1 MMKVLAH
8 NKKVSHDYHILDTF
22 EFGIVLKGTEIK
34 SIRQG
39 KFSINESYVV
49 ISKDF
54 ELMIINM
61 HISKYDHGNLFNHEE
76 KRKKKLLGHKQ
87 VIKKLELK
95 LKLEGLTLVPKRVYL
110 KDGLCKVEV
119 VLAQGK
125 KLYDKRQSKKSED
138 AEKRIRKA
146 LY

>member
-1 MMKVLAH
+1 MKVLAN
-8 NKKVSHDYHILDTF
+8 NKKVSHEYHILDTF

-39 KFSINESYVV
+39 KFSINESYVT
-49 ISKDF
+49 INSDDQIYI
-54 ELMIINM
+54 LNM
-61 HISKYDHGNLFNHEE
+61 HISKYDHGSLFNHNE
-76 KRKKKLLGHKQ
+76 KRKKKLLAHKHTIQ
-87 VIKKLELK
+87 KLAQK

-119 VLAQGK
+119 VLAKGK
-125 KLYDKRQSKKSED
+125 KLYDKRQSKKRED
-138 AEKRIRKA
+138 AEKRIQKA

>member
-1 MMKVLAH
+1 MKVLAN
-8 NKKVSHDYHILDTF
+8 NKKVSHEYHILDTF

-39 KFSINESYVV
+39 KFSINESYVT
-49 ISKDF
+49 INSDDQMYI
-54 ELMIINM
+54 LNM
-61 HISKYDHGNLFNHEE
+61 HISKYDHGSLFNHNE
-76 KRKKKLLGHKQ
+76 KRKKKLLAHKHTIQ
-87 VIKKLELK
+87 KLAQK

-119 VLAQGK
+119 VLAKGK
-125 KLYDKRQSKKSED
+125 KLYDKRQSKKRED
-138 AEKRIRKA
+138 AEKRIQKA